1 MYNEIRGFKYIF
13 KISKRFLKKFI
24 KANSLYI
31 KLLFLYF
38 IRLYD
43 LFNVSYVMLAC
54 YTFNFFRLGFVLY
67 KKEAYITYDTFIKR
81 TTCLIT
87 SDTLKVS

>member
-1 MYNEIRGFKYIF
+1 
-13 KISKRFLKKFI
+13 
-24 KANSLYI
+24 
-31 KLLFLYF
+31 
-38 IRLYD
+38 
-43 LFNVSYVMLAC
+43 MLAC

-87 SDTLKVS
+87 SDTLKQG